1 MIRLRL
7 TCLAVLFAFTVFGCA
22 GSSEDPSEPQKDS
35 ATDISTPSDIGHDP
49 EGIAGTDSSA
59 ARPEDLGALHRG
71 DHESIEDA
79 GAPSPPEISIG
90 DLPEELAGFK
100 SYFSKYINIF
110 GVHIV
115 ASSDTPDEKVL
126 HAAKVM
132 AHYLDNDKNG
142 APDNPEVVAEMT
154 RSDGAAV
161 LVMFKRFEDLE
172 NSTLFES
179 PLIYKYVGQDLIGIE
194 THPEGSSDA
203 KGFDATLEEVLH
215 LITSAGYAR
224 AYPEVFGEDPGS
236 SIAQAMDKARGG
248 QWMSV
253 PSQYPESAWYHYNDI
268 TCDYRCQVVEY
279 FYWALTS
286 LLGAQNYGNRCSEI
300 SIEWQLCTP
309 ESVEAGDP
317 DIFKLITNPEYRLPT
332 LLPTG
337 DYP

>member
-1 MIRLRL
+1 MIRLTL
-7 TCLAVLFAFTVFGCA
+7 INFALFFTFIWIGCTGKTENPPDA
-22 GSSEDPSEPQKDS
+22 QNQIPADTESSTDTQAQSDGVITADLS
-35 ATDISTPSDIGHDP
+35 A
-49 EGIAGTDSSA
+49 
-59 ARPEDLGALHRG
+59 RQPEDLGSSDGGKGEAYQDSG
-71 DHESIEDA
+71 P
-79 GAPSPPEISIG
+79 PSPPEISIG

-132 AHYLDNDKNG
+132 AHYLDNDKDG
-142 APDNPEVVAEMT
+142 APDNPKVVAEMT

-253 PSQYPESAWYHYNDI
+253 PSQYPESAWYHYDDI

-300 SIEWQLCTP
+300 NIEWQLCTP

-337 DYP
+337 EYP